1 LNRSNVFKGLIVIK
15 LLEATYLGEKRLQ
28 LLFSDGSQGIFDV
41 GTYCA
46 TREGPL
52 LAPLKSEAYV
62 RRFLVDAGALG
73 WPNGLELSPQRLQE
87 LSQARTRTTLA
98 A

>member
-1 LNRSNVFKGLIVIK
+1 MIK

-41 GTYCA
+41 GAYCA

-52 LAPLKSEAYV
+52 LAPLQSEAYV
-62 RRFLVDAGALG
+62 RRFLIDAGALG
-73 WPNGLELSPQRLQE
+73 WPNGLELSPERLQE
-87 LSQARTRTTLA
+87 LSQAKTLTSLA